1 LSICQPSSVNNF
13 DPISGPWELTRH
25 RGRQIN
31 ANSLDK
37 HREHSSQRGKFKLI
51 LNVKPKSQPWSQLI
65 AKKAKAAGDWPELWA
80 RTASCQS
87 SARFGSVYSFRPY
100 SLSQAHC
107 QRHLALR

>member
-1 LSICQPSSVNNF
+1 
-13 DPISGPWELTRH
+13 
-25 RGRQIN
+25 
-31 ANSLDK
+31 LDK

-100 SLSQAHC
+100 SQPGALSKAFGSKIIYW
-107 QRHLALR
+107 RARLGLLSLRRDN